1 MILYNKFVEIT
12 KKSAKV
18 SKAETESAK
27 VKRRHTC
34 SEFSAF
40 SGCGSK
46 SSRSV
51 QLLYKDVCILCKQPA
66 QLESYLE
73 TQNYKYCFL
82 NGRSGDGAPDTSGI
96 LDTVVEETD
105 DQINDEVTVDA
116 VFQDLSVMTV
126 N

>member
-1 MILYNKFVEIT
+1 
-12 KKSAKV
+12 
-18 SKAETESAK
+18 
-27 VKRRHTC
+27 
-34 SEFSAF
+34 
-40 SGCGSK
+40 
-46 SSRSV
+46 
-51 QLLYKDVCILCKQPA
+51 
-66 QLESYLE
+66 LE

-96 LDTVVEETD
+96 LDSVVEETD